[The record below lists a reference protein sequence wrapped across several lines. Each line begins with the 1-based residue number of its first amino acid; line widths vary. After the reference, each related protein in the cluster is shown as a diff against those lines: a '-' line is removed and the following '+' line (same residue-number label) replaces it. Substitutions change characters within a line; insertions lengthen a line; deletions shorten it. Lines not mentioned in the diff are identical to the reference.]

1 MKRHLDNR
9 PLLARA
15 RRTPG
20 RCAAALL
27 AAMLVPAALLAGCER
42 GREPA
47 AWSGY
52 VEGEY
57 VYVASPFGGAL
68 RQLAVQPGQTVA
80 RDAPLFE
87 LDADSERAA
96 RDEAAARL
104 ESAKAQA
111 ADTGKGRRADEI
123 AVTQA
128 QLAQARAQALLA
140 SSELVR
146 QQQLVAQGFISAS
159 RLDDAR
165 NAAEQGRAR
174 VAELQAAL
182 RVAQLPARSDERAAA
197 AATTQAAADVLRQ
210 NEWRAQQKQQAAPA
224 DARVADTFFRVGE
237 WVQAGQPVV
246 ALLPPGNI
254 RARFFVPEAELGAL
268 ALGDPVQVSCDGC
281 GAPIAARISF
291 IATQAEYT
299 PPVIYSNAQ
308 RAKLVFRI
316 DAKPEA
322 SQAERLKPGQPIDV
336 RSLDR
341 AAASASAASR

>member
-1 MKRHLDNR
+1 MKRRLDDR
-9 PLLARA
+9 PERA
-15 RRTPG
+15 RPRSVPG

-27 AAMLVPAALLAGCER
+27 AALLLPAAFLGGCER

-68 RQLAVQPGQTVA
+68 HGLAVQPGQTVA
-80 RDAPLFE
+80 RGAPLFE

-111 ADTGKGRRADEI
+111 ADIGKGRRADEI

-128 QLAQARAQALLA
+128 QLAQARAQAVLA

-197 AATTQAAADVLRQ
+197 AAATQAAADVLRQ

-254 RARFFVPEAELGAL
+254 RARFYVPEAELGAL
-268 ALGDPVQVSCDGC
+268 ALGDAVQVTCDGC

-336 RSLDR
+336 RPIDR
-341 AAASASAASR
+341 AAAR